1 MLLNKYLFV
10 VGPTCA
16 GKNDFAYELSK
27 FFDIEIINADSIQVY
42 KQLRILSNR
51 PTDEELKI
59 APHHLYGHINN
70 QEYSVNHWINDVQKV
85 LVNISN
91 RGKTPVFVG
100 GTGFYIQALIE
111 GLSDTPEISQKSKQQ
126 AEDLFYSKGTD
137 HCLDILEK
145 YYKEKIFPK
154 DKQRL
159 INRLAFCLQYN
170 DTLENNYGDKKPI
183 TPNPLVIQVTKP
195 KKDLYELAESRFH
208 VMVKNGAVEEA
219 RALHESKKI
228 SKTLLKAHGL
238 PELLDYVRHKQS
250 LDDAIY
256 QGIQNTKRYIKR
268 QFTWWNN
275 QKFSSLN
282 LRINYKKSFP
292 KDSIENISIYLN
304 K

>member
-1 MLLNKYLFV
+1 LNKYLFV

-70 QEYSVNHWINDVQKV
+70 QEYSVNHWISEVQKV
-85 LVNISN
+85 LENISN
-91 RGKTPVFVG
+91 RGKIPVFVG

-111 GLSDTPEISQKSKQQ
+111 GLSQTPEINQKSKQQ

-137 HCLDILEK
+137 YCLDILEK

-159 INRLAFCLQYN
+159 INRLAFSLQYN
-170 DTLENNYGDKKPI
+170 DTLENNYGDKTPI

-208 VMVKNGAVEEA
+208 KMVKNGAIEEV

-238 PELLDYVRHKQS
+238 PELLAYVRRKES

-282 LRINYKKSFP
+282 LRINHKKSFP

>member
-1 MLLNKYLFV
+1 MNKYLFV

-70 QEYSVNHWINDVQKV
+70 QEYSVNHWISEVQKV
-85 LVNISN
+85 LENISN
-91 RGKTPVFVG
+91 RGKIPVFVG

-111 GLSDTPEISQKSKQQ
+111 GLSQTPEINQKSKQQ

-137 HCLDILEK
+137 YCLDILEK

-159 INRLAFCLQYN
+159 INRLAFSLQYN
-170 DTLENNYGDKKPI
+170 DTLENNYGDKTPI

-208 VMVKNGAVEEA
+208 KMVKNGAIEEV

-238 PELLDYVRHKQS
+238 PELLAYVRRKES

-282 LRINYKKSFP
+282 LRINHKKSFP